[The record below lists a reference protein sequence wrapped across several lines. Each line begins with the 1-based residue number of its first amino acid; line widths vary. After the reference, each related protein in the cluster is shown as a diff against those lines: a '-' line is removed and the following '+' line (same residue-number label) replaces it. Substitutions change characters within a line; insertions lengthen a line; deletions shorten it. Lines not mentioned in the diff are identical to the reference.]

1 MSTDTTVRRPPATL
15 RRELAVAARRLAL
28 PSAVVAAGMALMGLL
43 VAHVLAPSWLGR
55 EELGIDREL
64 AGDRTPTGN
73 AVTAFMTNLAS
84 TPTIIALTAIAA
96 VLCRIAFHRWREALF
111 VVLAVVGETAIF
123 TLTTL
128 LVDRDRPTVPKLDEA
143 PPTSSFPSGH
153 TAAAI
158 CFYGAIA
165 AIVLWRYRAAVLRVI
180 VVALA
185 VLIPLAVAASRLY
198 RGMHFPSDVLGG
210 VLLGIAWLTL
220 VTRNVLHRDEEP
232 LP

>member
-1 MSTDTTVRRPPATL
+1 
-15 RRELAVAARRLAL
+15 
-28 PSAVVAAGMALMGLL
+28 MALLGLL
-43 VAHVLAPSWLGR
+43 VAQVLGPSWLGR

-128 LVDRDRPTVPKLDEA
+128 LIDRERPPVPKLDEA

>member
-1 MSTDTTVRRPPATL
+1 MSTDTEVRRPPATL
-15 RRELAVAARRLAL
+15 RHELALAARRLAL
-28 PSAVVAAGMALMGLL
+28 PAAVVTAMMALLGLL
-43 VAHVLAPSWLGR
+43 VAQVLAPSWLGR

-73 AVTAFMTNLAS
+73 AVTGFMTNLAS

-128 LVDRDRPTVPKLDEA
+128 LVDRERPTVPKLDEA

-165 AIVLWRYRAAVLRVI
+165 AIVLWRYRAAALRVLVI
-180 VVALA
+180 ALA
-185 VLIPLAVAASRLY
+185 VLIPLGVAASRLY

-210 VLLGIAWLTL
+210 VLLGVAWLTL